1 MTTKIKDWSTTAAS
15 NNASPPNGAPE
26 GMPPSGVN
34 DTIRQNMAEV
44 RSWYENSDWIDF
56 GHTPVFFD
64 TTNFRIVSDVTA
76 IYEVNRRIRI
86 VGTGAMGTIYGT
98 ITAAVY
104 SSPNTTIT
112 VLPDSGTIDSTIDEI
127 AVGTEI
133 ATKVVSSQSIKYL
146 DASIPTSALAGA
158 TVPTGLVSAYA
169 LLTEPSGWLFV
180 SGKTIGNASSGGT
193 ARANADTQTLFEGL
207 WNSYSNTDLPIQDS
221 SGVAS
226 TRGASASADYAA
238 NKRLPLLDAR
248 GRVLAAIDN
257 LGGTAANILQRS
269 TTINTTNASTSAT
282 VASAVGIY
290 TGMYVVSTN
299 VPVGT
304 YITDISGTTITLSA
318 AATATASGTSAR
330 FSIVGDAQTAGKKG
344 GSDGHQLSRQQL
356 PTISGGW
363 ANAGLDISSPFG
375 TGFSITSNAASGGGG
390 GGSTKKNLNLDFGAD
405 GYHNNV
411 QPTLVLPF
419 IIKL

>member
-1 MTTKIKDWSTTAAS
+1 MTTKIKNWSTTAAS

-44 RSWYENSDWIDF
+44 RSWYEDPSWIDF

-64 TTNFRIVSDVTA
+64 TTNFRIATDVTA
-76 IYEVNRRIRI
+76 IYTVNRRIRLI
-86 VGTGAMGTIYGT
+86 GTGAMGTIYGT
-98 ITAAVY
+98 ITASSY
-104 SSPNTTIT
+104 LSPNTQVT
-112 VLPDSGTIDSTIDEI
+112 VLPDSGTIDSTIDEVAI
-127 AVGTEI
+127 GAEVTRKAI
-133 ATKVVSSQSIKYL
+133 SSHSIKYL
-146 DASIPTSALAGA
+146 DASIPTSALSGV

-207 WNSYSNTDLPIQDS
+207 WAAYSNTELPIQDS
-221 SGVAS
+221 TGAAS

-248 GRVLAAIDN
+248 GRVLAALDN

-269 TTINTTNASTSAT
+269 TTISTTNASTAAT
-282 VASAVGIY
+282 VADATGLYI
-290 TGMYVVSTN
+290 GMYVVSTN
-299 VPVGT
+299 VPTGT
-304 YITDISGTTITLSA
+304 YITDMTGTSITLSA
-318 AATATASGTSAR
+318 AATATASGVAAR
-330 FSIVGDAQTAGKKG
+330 FSIVGDAQTAGK
-344 GSDGHQLSRQQL
+344 
-356 PTISGGW
+356 SGGEQGHIDVTKEMPVH
-363 ANAGLDISSPFG
+363 NHTYED
-375 TGFSITSNAASGGGG
+375 TKASGGIASNTGTASDGTVRNTSDAGG
-390 GGSTKKNLNLDFGAD
+390 GLP
-405 GYHNNV
+405 HNNV